1 MQEAAAEKFDRL
13 FDDSDANAIPEGSV
27 SKPLANQEGI
37 TSRPCGIRTHDT
49 LIKSQVL
56 CQLS

>member
-1 MQEAAAEKFDRL
+1 MIGPNLVPF
-13 FDDSDANAIPEGSV
+13 SV
-27 SKPLANQEGI
+27 GI